1 MSHQARSAESGVQ
14 LLARLEGRR
23 SLENIEPRLFPEDA
37 GPAKGD
43 VVEFHGAEG
52 TGKTEM
58 LYHLLARCILPAE
71 GGGLEAEAVLVD
83 TDYHFDVLRLVTVL
97 ERRLPAGLGEEAVR
111 SSLGRLYVAHCSGST
126 QLLLTLH
133 YLEGVFC
140 SRPAIATLV
149 LDSVSAFYWVD
160 RACGGES
167 LARQEANLRKC
178 ARLLERFLRYY
189 GIVVFATT
197 HAIMRNYTSEAEA
210 SSSSSS
216 FSSCRRG
223 PPAPPTDL
231 SKAYLCKAW
240 HSIVTHKV
248 FFTKGEVAK
257 DKKQVFS
264 VTSYSRTKRTTTCS
278 FCVTDARVQFL

>member
-1 MSHQARSAESGVQ
+1 MSHQARSAESGAQ

-23 SLENIEPRLFPEDA
+23 SLENIEPRLFPEDG

-52 TGKTEM
+52 AGKTEA
-58 LYHLLARCILPAE
+58 LYHLLARCILPAAC
-71 GGGLEAEAVLVD
+71 GGLEAEAVLVD
-83 TDYHFDVLRLVTVL
+83 TDYHFDALRLVAVL
-97 ERRLPAGLGEEAVR
+97 ERRLPASLGEEAVR
-111 SSLGRLYVAHCSGST
+111 ASLGRLYVAHCSSST

-133 YLEGVFC
+133 YLEGMFC
-140 SRPAIATLV
+140 SRPALAALV
-149 LDSVSAFYWVD
+149 LDSVSAFYWAD

-178 ARLLERFLRYY
+178 ARLLERFLRDY

-197 HAIMRNYTSEAEA
+197 HAIMRNYASEAEA

-216 FSSCRRG
+216 SRRRG
-223 PPAPPTDL
+223 PPAATDL

-240 HSIVTHKV
+240 HSIVTHKM
-248 FFTKGEVAK
+248 FFTKGEVTK

-264 VTSYSRTKRTTTCS
+264 ITSSCSRTKSTKTCS
-278 FCVTDARVQFL
+278 FCVTDAGVQFL